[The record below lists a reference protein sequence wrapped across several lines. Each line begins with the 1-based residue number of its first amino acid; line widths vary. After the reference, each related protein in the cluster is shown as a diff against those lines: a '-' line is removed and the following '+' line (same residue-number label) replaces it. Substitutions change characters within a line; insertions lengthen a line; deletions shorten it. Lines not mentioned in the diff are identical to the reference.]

1 MEIDHIVGHHLA
13 KEKVERY
20 SNELR
25 ALEYLSTGLNFLNT
39 QVSEIEA
46 EVISRNEGVIFEG
59 YGNSPG
65 LEDVPQDLVAC
76 AFHWYSVTVC
86 NYALLVGWIL
96 NDGSSKKAKKYQ
108 KSVLENVLLWRNKVG
123 AHFAQ
128 ADPLKDDSF
137 AVRTQSVIF
146 PVGYRDG
153 AFYSPPLTLTF
164 SSPSQEHF
172 RPDGIAD
179 WRWRLLRRSKAGTIS
194 SGPEMTW
201 SLTRTHSELSQRYSH
216 LVTHHAGLNR

>member
-1 MEIDHIVGHHLA
+1 MKGLFSKDMETVPDW
-13 KEKVERY
+13 RMC
-20 SNELR
+20 
-25 ALEYLSTGLNFLNT
+25 
-39 QVSEIEA
+39 
-46 EVISRNEGVIFEG
+46 
-59 YGNSPG
+59 
-65 LEDVPQDLVAC
+65 PQDLVAC

-164 SSPSQEHF
+164 SFTKSRTFPTGRN
-172 RPDGIAD
+172 RPIG
-179 WRWRLLRRSKAGTIS
+179 AGGS
-194 SGPEMTW
+194 
-201 SLTRTHSELSQRYSH
+201 
-216 LVTHHAGLNR
+216 